1 VLINLLQILAPRKT
15 SFNKGHALQQTGI
28 FDMFT
33 PVWTKKQ
40 IFGMKLSIVTK
51 IILLFSATLVLFAA
65 VSYFGSQSMKST
77 TKALYRINE
86 GYIPLT
92 QISAQIE
99 TSQKNHQ
106 NAVARVMEADE
117 ARVRRVLIRMLSNY
131 YPKIARQNVVRGM
144 AHCDKMLLVTQDEKQ
159 QDFLEKTKEQ
169 LLAIQK
175 QQEKYVEQVEEF
187 IRLSEENPESGEIQK
202 KGQELSLQESALSKS
217 IKKLS
222 LYLDDQISRSVLW
235 VEEQSDRAQWAYILL
250 TLSAL
255 LVGLAL
261 TTISVFLLKPI
272 RRLTEAAVRIGRGE
286 YGGNV
291 GVKSGDELGRL
302 ADEFD
307 RMRQSLAERD
317 RALVSQRDE
326 LANKA
331 ADLNNLKIHY
341 ENIIKTLWS
350 CVLVTDT
357 KGRLTTAN
365 PRARMLWGSE
375 RISAHEGKSVKE
387 LPVGEGTLG
396 DKLDF
401 ERVITQKMPVS
412 RYAVAMHDSNGTLRR
427 ISFTAVP
434 FLEEEQLRGIL
445 ILGEDVTDELEMKE
459 RLNMA
464 ERMAAVGQMAARIT
478 HEVRNPLSSI
488 SLNVEMLQEEILSE
502 NTNKDE
508 AVSLINSI
516 IRQIERLRE
525 ITSEYLKFA
534 RMPNP
539 EKHLT
544 DLNRTLGELINFME
558 PEFAQ
563 AGLTCVFRP
572 QKEKLLCE
580 VDENLIVQ
588 AFLNLVK
595 NAEEASPAGANIAI
609 NTEENDG
616 EIRISVADQGNGI
629 PEEARDRIFE
639 VFFSTKPNGS
649 GLGLAIANQIITA
662 HGGSISFAD
671 GKDGGT
677 VFTVSLPKTGTEQ

>member
-1 VLINLLQILAPRKT
+1 
-15 SFNKGHALQQTGI
+15 
-28 FDMFT
+28 MFT
-33 PVWTKKQ
+33 LILWKKQ
-40 IFGMKLSIVTK
+40 IFRMKLSIVTK
-51 IILLFSATLVLFAA
+51 IILLFSAILILFAG
-65 VSYFGSQSMKST
+65 VSYFGNQRMKAT

-86 GYIPLT
+86 GYLPLM

-106 NAVARVMEADE
+106 NAVERVMEADE
-117 ARVRRVLIRMLSNY
+117 ARVKRVLIRMLGNY

-144 AHCDKMLLVTQDEKQ
+144 AHCDKMLLVTQDKKQ
-159 QDFLEKTKEQ
+159 REFLEKTKEQ

-175 QQEKYVEQVEEF
+175 QQEKYAEQIEEY
-187 IRLSEENPESGEIQK
+187 IKLSEENAELDEIQK
-202 KGQELSLQESALSKS
+202 KVQAIGLQETAISKS
-217 IKKLS
+217 IKRLS

-235 VEEQSDRAQWAYILL
+235 VEGQSDRAQWAYILL

-286 YGGNV
+286 YGGSV
-291 GVKSGDELGRL
+291 GVNSGDELGRL
-302 ADEFD
+302 AKEFD

-317 RALVSQRDE
+317 RVLVSQRDE

-375 RISAHEGKSVKE
+375 KISAHEGNSVRE

-401 ERVITQKMPVS
+401 ERVITQKVPVS
-412 RYAVAMHDSNGTLRR
+412 RYAVAMHDSEGSLRR

-488 SLNVEMLQEEILSE
+488 SLNAEMLQEEILSE
-502 NTNKDE
+502 HTNRE
-508 AVSLINSI
+508 ESVSLINSI
-516 IRQIERLRE
+516 IKQIERLRD
-525 ITSEYLKFA
+525 ITGEYLKFA
-534 RMPNP
+534 RMPKP
-539 EKHLT
+539 EKSLT
-544 DLNRTLGELINFME
+544 DINRTLGELINFME

-563 AGLTCVFRP
+563 NGLTCVFKP

-595 NAEEASPAGANIAI
+595 NAGEASPKGAGIEI
-609 NTEENDG
+609 STEETEE
-616 EIRISVADQGNGI
+616 EIRVHVADQGHGI
-629 PEEARDRIFE
+629 PEEVRDRIFE
-639 VFFSTKPNGS
+639 VFFSTKQNGS
-649 GLGLAIANQIITA
+649 GLGLAIANQIIVE
-662 HGGSISFAD
+662 HGGSITFAD
-671 GKDGGT
+671 REEGGT
-677 VFTVSLPKTGTEQ
+677 IFTATLPSDHKV